1 MKKNSGKIWPYAIS
15 ISIALIFG
23 AGVTTI
29 VIATSSPV
37 QKSDAYMMDYHE
49 ADAKANELI
58 ESRIAF
64 DKKYKIEYITDS
76 LNCNGSVIK
85 YKVSDLNSKK
95 VDDAN
100 ITVVLTRPDGH
111 QYDKELSNP
120 TIEENGVYSFASINL
135 EKEGRWDI
143 MAKVSVGDLQRY
155 YNVKADTRAKES
167 YEY

>member
-1 MKKNSGKIWPYAIS
+1 MNKNSGKIWPYAIS

-23 AGVTTI
+23 AAVATV

-37 QKSDAYMMDYHE
+37 EKSDAYMMDYHE

-58 ESRIAF
+58 EARIAF

-76 LNCNGSVIK
+76 LNCNGSVVK
-85 YKVSDLNSKK
+85 YKVSDLNSNK
-95 VDDAN
+95 VSDAN
-100 ITVVLTRPDGH
+100 ITVVVTRPDSH
-111 QYDKELSNP
+111 QFDRELSNP
-120 TIEENGVYSFASINL
+120 TIENGVYSFDSINL

-155 YNVKADTRAKES
+155 YNVKADTRVKEAF
-167 YEY
+167 EY